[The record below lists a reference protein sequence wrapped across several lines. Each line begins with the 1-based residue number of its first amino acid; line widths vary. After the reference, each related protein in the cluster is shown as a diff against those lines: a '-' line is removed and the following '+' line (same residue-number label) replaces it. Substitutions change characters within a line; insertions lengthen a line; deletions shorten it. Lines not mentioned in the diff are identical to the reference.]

1 MSLFDLQD
9 VCIAIGSIATLDLP
23 MVVDL
28 IGIYGLKG
36 PYCTLTTT
44 NWFFQELSVIPR
56 GSWGDVVR
64 RSYHD
69 PLGKSGIVIPEPQ
82 WLGFWGVRLP
92 KSQQRSNR
100 DLPMLRGKTVILH
113 WVLKNGFSDHD
124 AAAAAAVVA
133 SPEFVPAKF
142 DEENPSAQISSG
154 LLVQADEGI
163 PFPVVDLID
172 DIYRR
177 LP

>member
-23 MVVDL
+23 MVVDP

-36 PYCTLTTT
+36 PYYTLTTT
-44 NWFFQELSVIPR
+44 KGSHKYWIRDSRTDTQLNVLSI
-56 GSWGDVVR
+56 R
-64 RSYHD
+64 R
-69 PLGKSGIVIPEPQ
+69 
-82 WLGFWGVRLP
+82 GFWECDFLKG
-92 KSQQRSNR
+92 QQRSNR
-100 DLPMLRGKTVILH
+100 DLPMLRGKTTTINPKPNSLVRRPPSLLQPH
-113 WVLKNGFSDHD
+113 AAPPPPL
-124 AAAAAAVVA
+124 AAAGKL
-133 SPEFVPAKF
+133 FPAKF

-154 LLVQADEGI
+154 LLVQADKGI
-163 PFPVVDLID
+163 PSPIVDLID